1 MLRLFKKI
9 KQNISGNK
17 KIGSYFRDIFTEVLL
32 IVIGVLLAI
41 QVDGWMEEIKNENT
55 RIEIAQELK
64 VEFETNLE
72 QMNTAISFFQNN
84 ATLIDSLLIIIKNQ
98 EKGIPEKKVLE
109 LIRQI
114 NNYTYDPINGILTR
128 GMLSGD
134 ILFIK
139 NKTLK
144 EHLFSWEAIA
154 ADSREEQDFLM
165 NDYFKRVNP
174 FIEKYIPKGNA
185 TKHYKFKIPDSH
197 YSSNIKGMIQNQ
209 QFENI
214 LMNRLFLLYDA
225 ISEIDPLKV
234 TTINI
239 INNLKKELNDE

>member
-1 MLRLFKKI
+1 MIRFFRKVRENMVKK
-9 KQNISGNK
+9 KDFT
-17 KIGSYFRDIFTEVLL
+17 SYLKEILTEVIL

-55 RIEIAQELK
+55 RKEIAKELK
-64 VEFETNLE
+64 IEFQTNLDK
-72 QMNTAISFFQNN
+72 MNVAIGFYQRNVSV
-84 ATLIDSLLIIIKNQ
+84 IDSLLIIIKKQ
-98 EKGIPEKKVLE
+98 KEEIPAEKVES
-109 LIRQI
+109 LIRKI
-114 NNYTYDPINGILTR
+114 NNYTYDPINGILNR
-128 GMLSGD
+128 GMISGD

-139 NKTLK
+139 NEALK
-144 EHLFSWEAIA
+144 EELFSWEAIA
-154 ADSREEQDFLM
+154 TDSREEQDFLM

-197 YSSNIKGMIQNQ
+197 FSSNIKGMLEDQ

-225 ISEIDPLKV
+225 ISEIEPLKV
-234 TTINI
+234 TTIDI
-239 INNLKKELNDE
+239 INNLEKELNNE

>member
-1 MLRLFKKI
+1 MIKFLRKIRKNMSEKK
-9 KQNISGNK
+9 SFT
-17 KIGSYFRDIFTEVLL
+17 SYLKDIFTEVLL

-55 RIEIAQELK
+55 RKEIAKELK
-64 VEFETNLE
+64 IEFQTNLDK
-72 QMNTAISFFQNN
+72 MDVAISFYQRNVSV
-84 ATLIDSLLIIIKNQ
+84 IDSLLMIIKKQ
-98 EKGIPEKKVLE
+98 KEEIPAEKVEN
-109 LIRQI
+109 LIRKI
-114 NNYTYDPINGILTR
+114 NNYTYDPINGVLNR
-128 GMLSGD
+128 GMVSGD

-139 NKTLK
+139 NETLK
-144 EHLFSWEAIA
+144 KELFSWEAIA
-154 ADSREEQDFLM
+154 IDSREEQDFLI

-197 YSSNIKGMIQNQ
+197 YPSNIKGILQDQ

-225 ISEIDPLKV
+225 ISEIEPLKV
-234 TTINI
+234 TTIDI
-239 INNLKKELNDE
+239 INNLEKELNNE

>member
-1 MLRLFKKI
+1 MAEKK
-9 KQNISGNK
+9 SFT
-17 KIGSYFRDIFTEVLL
+17 SYLKDIFTEVIL

-55 RIEIAQELK
+55 RKEIAKELK
-64 VEFETNLE
+64 IEFQTNLDK
-72 QMNTAISFFQNN
+72 MDVAISFYQKNVSVIN
-84 ATLIDSLLIIIKNQ
+84 SLLIIIKKQ
-98 EKGIPEKKVLE
+98 KVEVPREKVES

-114 NNYTYDPINGILTR
+114 NNYTYDPINGILNR
-128 GMLSGD
+128 GMISGD

-139 NKTLK
+139 NEVLK
-144 EHLFSWEAIA
+144 KELFSWEAIA
-154 ADSREEQDFLM
+154 ADSREEQDFLI

-174 FIEKYIPKGNA
+174 FIERYIPKGNA

-197 YSSNIKGMIQNQ
+197 YASNVKEMLQNQ

-225 ISEIDPLKV
+225 ISELEPLKL
-234 TTINI
+234 TTIDI
-239 INNLKKELNDE
+239 INNLEKELNNE